1 MALEDRI
8 HDYVRKLPLAFQQE
22 VLDFIQYLLTKAEQQ
37 DRQEWSSLA
46 LAFAMRGMEDEETE
60 YALSDLKVVFR

>member
-60 YALSDLKVVFR
+60 YALSDLKVVFK